1 MAEIRKE
8 ILDEIFWTFIEHQNA
23 EVNFMLT
30 DHAQRRESL
39 QFYEAYLSQF
49 ALTTEERNSLR
60 NSYEGHLLATLAA
73 KAMRA
78 SGTAQRRPAW
88 MESLLAERAIK

>member
-1 MAEIRKE
+1 MAGIRKE
-8 ILDEIFWTFIEHQNA
+8 ILDEIFWTFIEQQNA
-23 EVNFMLT
+23 FDNSMLT
-30 DHAQRRESL
+30 DRVQLRESL

-60 NSYEGHLLATLAA
+60 KSYEGRLLATLAA

-78 SGTAQRRPAW
+78 SGTIPKRPAW
-88 MESLLAERAIK
+88 MERLLLERAAK